1 MSTDP
6 TTAVPIEFAA
16 AMARY
21 EEQAQRR
28 AALAPAVAEFNKKAL
43 FDALRP
49 LGITGVEVT
58 FDGYGDSGQ
67 IEGIAIIGLDGPTL
81 EPPAGEVE
89 MRQVL
94 HDGSG
99 VTSEIMDLPRAIEHI
114 CYDLLS
120 SHHSGWENNDGAYG
134 DFVFD
139 VGANAITYTH
149 NSRYTEV
156 DTSSYEL

>member
-6 TTAVPIEFAA
+6 TTTVPVDFAA
-16 AMARY
+16 AIARY

-43 FDALRP
+43 FDAVRP
-49 LGITGVEVT
+49 LGITSVEVT

-67 IEGIAIIGLDGPTL
+67 LDEPSFVNATGAVDPPVGEIE
-81 EPPAGEVE
+81 V
-89 MRQVL
+89 QSVL
-94 HDGSG
+94 YDGSG
-99 VTSEIMDLPRAIEHI
+99 IETVRVSITEAIEQI
-114 CYDLLS
+114 CYDLLGEY
-120 SHHSGWENNDGAYG
+120 HAGWENNDGAYG

-139 VGANAITYTH
+139 VTADAITYTH

>member
-6 TTAVPIEFAA
+6 ITAVPIDFAA
-16 AMARY
+16 AIARY

-49 LGITGVEVT
+49 LSITGVEVT

-67 IEGIAIIGLDGPTL
+67 LDEPSFANATGAVDPPCGEIE
-81 EPPAGEVE
+81 V
-89 MRQVL
+89 QSVL
-94 HDGSG
+94 YDGSG
-99 VTSEIMDLPRAIEHI
+99 IETARVSITEAIEQI
-114 CYDLLS
+114 CYDLLGE
-120 SHHSGWENNDGAYG
+120 HHAGWENNDGAYG

-139 VGANAITYTH
+139 VTANTITYTH

-156 DTSSYEL
+156 ETSSYEL

>member
-1 MSTDP
+1 MSTDT
-6 TTAVPIEFAA
+6 TTAVPFDFAA
-16 AMARY
+16 AIARH

-28 AALAPAVAEFNKKAL
+28 AALAPAVAEFNKNAL
-43 FDALRP
+43 LDALRP

-67 IEGIAIIGLDGPTL
+67 LDEPSFANATGAVDPPVSEIEI
-81 EPPAGEVE
+81 
-89 MRQVL
+89 QSVL
-94 HDGSG
+94 YDGSG
-99 VTSEIMDLPRAIEHI
+99 IDTARVSITEAIEQI
-114 CYDLLS
+114 CYDLLGE
-120 SHHSGWENNDGAYG
+120 HHAGWENNDGAYG

-139 VGANAITYTH
+139 VTADAIAYTH

>member
-6 TTAVPIEFAA
+6 TTAVPIDFAA
-16 AMARY
+16 SLARY
-21 EEQAQRR
+21 HEQAQRR

-43 FDALRP
+43 FDALGP
-49 LGITGVEVT
+49 LGIARAEVT

-67 IEGIAIIGLDGPTL
+67 LDEPSFADANGAVNPPVGVIEVQSVLYDGSAIETARVSITEGI
-81 EPPAGEVE
+81 E
-89 MRQVL
+89 Q
-94 HDGSG
+94 
-99 VTSEIMDLPRAIEHI
+99 I
-114 CYDLLS
+114 CYDLLGE
-120 SHHSGWENNDGAYG
+120 HHAGWENNDGAYG

-139 VGANAITYTH
+139 VVANAITYTH